1 MYSTWQYL
9 SLDDTALCKLSF
21 DLYNSS
27 KTGFLLKDE
36 MKELY
41 YIIYGYSEHLKID
54 DRVMYA
60 FEVMSYT
67 TKNVI
72 TLEEYY
78 FNLSEVPELVTPFFR
93 LRDKLRSI
101 ILGTKFWKKMEPK
114 AHE

>member
-41 YIIYGYSEHLKID
+41 YIIYGLTNID
-54 DRVMYA
+54 
-60 FEVMSYT
+60 
-67 TKNVI
+67 NVDDKVNFVFNMLAYHKE
-72 TLEEYY
+72 TVTMEEYL
-78 FNLSEVPELVTPFFR
+78 FNLSEVPELVTPFFI

-101 ILGTKFWKKMEPK
+101 ILGSKFWKKMEPK